1 MKLIKN
7 GTAFDKIYY
16 LSIHLYN
23 SVCQLYFF
31 NLGNVSQYC
40 NVTSQKMWD
49 IFTKQWPELAQE
61 PSPPSVIQEAC
72 DLSDIS

>member
-1 MKLIKN
+1 MEPPLIKFI
-7 GTAFDKIYY
+7 TF
-16 LSIHLYN
+16 LYI
-23 SVCQLYFF
+23 SVILFVNCISL

-40 NVTSQKMWD
+40 NVPSQKMWD

-61 PSPPSVIQEAC
+61 ASPPSVIQQAC